1 MVLVRVVFS
10 VLAIL
15 AIVMVGLFQLVF
27 EILLGSE

>member
-27 EILLGSE
+27 EMLLGSE

>member
-15 AIVMVGLFQLVF
+15 AIVMMGLFQLVF
-27 EILLGSE
+27 EILLGAE